1 MERIYLDHAATSPVH
16 PEVVKAMLPYMEDLF
31 GNPSSIHHFGR
42 TARKGLDE
50 AREYIAKTIG
60 ATFEEIIFT
69 SGGTEADN
77 LGTIGYV
84 LANKEKGN
92 HLITTKIEH
101 HGVLHAFEHLETLG
115 FNVTYLNVDEKGIIS
130 MKELESSLRDDTILV
145 SIMYGNNEVGTIQPI
160 REIGECLKQHQAVF
174 HTDAVQAF
182 GLTDVDVGQLGVDF
196 LAVSGHKINGPKGIG
211 FLYAKKGLQLSPF
224 FHGGE
229 QERKR
234 RAGTENVASI
244 VGLKKAVELS
254 YKQLAEKNKEYE
266 KYRSTFIDVLN
277 KNEINFI
284 VNGDEYHRLPHILNV
299 SFPGISVET
308 ILMNLDLEGVACSSG
323 SACTAG
329 SIDPS
334 HVLTAMFDDINRSH
348 SAVRFSFGYGL
359 TLSSV
364 RRAAEKTVNV
374 IHRLTR

>member
-42 TARKGLDE
+42 AARKGLDE
-50 AREYIAKTIG
+50 AREFIAKTIG

-77 LGTIGYV
+77 LGTIGYA
-84 LANKEKGN
+84 LANKEKGS

-115 FNVTYLNVDEKGIIS
+115 FDVTYLNVDEKGTIS

-254 YKQLAEKNKEYE
+254 YEQLAEKNREYE

-334 HVLTAMFDDINRSH
+334 HVLTAMFEDINRSH

-359 TLSSV
+359 TLASV